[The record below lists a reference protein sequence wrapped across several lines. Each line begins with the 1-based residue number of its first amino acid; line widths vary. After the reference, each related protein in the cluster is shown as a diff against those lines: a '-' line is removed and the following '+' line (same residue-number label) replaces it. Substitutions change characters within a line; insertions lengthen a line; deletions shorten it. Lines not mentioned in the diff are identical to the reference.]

1 MKSTVKNLSEGKFE
15 VTCEVEQKAWED
27 AQAKATK
34 KVIDKVEIKG
44 FRKGHVPADMAKK
57 YISQG
62 EVFNEAVNIVL
73 PDVFAKA
80 MEENKLNPFI
90 RPQVNVDKLTSTELT
105 IRFTIVVAPTVKL
118 GKYKDI
124 KIERKGFKVNN
135 EEVMKEI
142 DRLLEQNAEL
152 VVKNGEAKK
161 GDTVIIDFDGF
172 VDGKAFDGGS
182 AKNYE
187 LSLGSGQ
194 FVPGFEDQL
203 IGCKAN
209 DEKEVNVTFPEQYVE
224 NLKGK
229 KATFKCKVHEVK
241 EKKIPALNDETVKDL
256 GIKDVTTVEALK
268 RYQFGALTQQK
279 NREQENAWYDSLVKE
294 ISKDAKVDIADEIVN
309 EEANAMKQ
317 NLIKQVEQSGMKYDQ
332 YLQISG
338 EKEETLM
345 KRFKEQAKENIK
357 VMLTLNAVAEAEKVT
372 VSQEDIDNEMN
383 RIAKLYNMD
392 VKKVKDILG
401 KDMNSFVN
409 QIRSTKIHDL
419 LVNLNK

>member
-15 VTCEVEQKAWED
+15 VTCEIDPKDWTE
-27 AQAKATK
+27 AQNKATN
-34 KVIDKVEIKG
+34 KVISKVEIKG
-44 FRKGHVPADMAKK
+44 FRKGHVPADIAKK
-57 YISQG
+57 HINQG

-73 PDVFAKA
+73 PDAFAKA

-105 IRFTIVVAPTVKL
+105 IRFTVVTAPSVKL
-118 GKYKDI
+118 GKYKGI
-124 KIERKGFKVNN
+124 KIEKKPVKVTD
-135 EEVMKEI
+135 EEVNKEI
-142 DRLLEQNAEL
+142 DRLLDQNAEL
-152 VVKNGEAKK
+152 VVKNDAAKK
-161 GDTVIIDFDGF
+161 GDTVIMDFEGF
-172 VDGKAFDGGS
+172 VDGKAFEGGS

-187 LSLGSGQ
+187 LSLGSNQ

-229 KATFKCKVHEVK
+229 KATFKCKIHEVK

-256 GIKDVTTVEALK
+256 GIKEVATVDALK
-268 RYQFGALTQQK
+268 KYELDNLTKQK
-279 NREQENAWYDSLVKE
+279 EREVENAYYDALVKE
-294 ISKDAKVDIADEIVN
+294 IAKDSKIDLADEIVI
-309 EEANAMKQ
+309 EEANAMKE

-338 EKEETLM
+338 EKEETVM
-345 KRFKEQAKENIK
+345 NRFKEQAKENIK
-357 VMLTLNAVAEAEKVT
+357 VMLTLNEIATQEKITVT
-372 VSQEDIDNEMN
+372 NEEIDKEME
-383 RIAKLYNMD
+383 RISKLYNMD
-392 VKKVKDILG
+392 VKKVKEILG

-409 QIRSTKIHDL
+409 QLRSTKIHDL

>member
-372 VSQEDIDNEMN
+372 VSQADIDNEMN